1 MRYIEIDGHR
11 VEVRCCEDCPC
22 FADVDYYGNG
32 FNCNHPAG
40 DIPSE
45 CGGFGRNCP
54 LREVKE

>member
-22 FADVDYYGNG
+22 FADGDYYGNG
-32 FNCNHPAG
+32 CNHPAG
-40 DIPSE
+40 DSPSE